1 MNFILAGRN
10 LSMGERKPLAFMSY
24 EHFANEH
31 DKGYLTEFCQ
41 ALAGEVKLLSGDEFF
56 IFHDIKD
63 IEYGELWKKRIE
75 DTLDSTALLIPIITP
90 GFFKSDNCR
99 DELRRFLDREK
110 RLKRDDLI
118 LPIYY
123 VSTALIEDE
132 SLRIKDELAQIIA
145 AHQYVDWRN
154 LRREKLS
161 SKRTRK
167 TILELA
173 KKINKI
179 LYNFEGDRTYFAS
192 KTFVTPLKTESFED
206 DTVKGSRGSEVYSL
220 KPSQKNLLNSL
231 KEDGCYYEDGHF
243 KLSSGKHSSTYI
255 NARLGMMNPDTCR
268 EFAKEMAN
276 KLVDIEPEILASS
289 TIGGILLA
297 SNIADELKIDFLAGR
312 RIAGKITWNGI
323 EDHTHCLARVVLV
336 DDIFMTGRTLKSSI
350 SSLQEKKA
358 TIVGIIVAV
367 DRSIDNKVKLAD
379 KEYSVISLFTEDRLK
394 MYDPN
399 ECPDCLAQ
407 KPLDSLHD
415 DAEDNIVPVILS
427 NPDKANAIRVGYE
440 KVYKMQNNIDQID
453 LLEKFFDHWLKSLRI
468 GLPMDRIVEES
479 RLMRFIRLLHGDET
493 DINKKRVISE
503 LLMHLFAVSN
513 IKVESRSLGCSILV
527 GDKEE
532 LKGIFRSDVK
542 VEPPQNI
549 KCESSEKLEELIPYY
564 DALQETE
571 AVFLFDREGK
581 LFGISQLEL
590 SGKHYKEI
598 DALRQ
603 ATSDINKAIGL
614 VLRRKRKS
622 ISVYLEGE
630 LKAVAELSEKK
641 GSWQFDTPVGLK
653 EIISFAPRIDKHL
666 MERTLEISREMIIRG
681 YGGLF
686 VLGLNHSNDLGH
698 EEPKIQIKKEK
709 LLSFDLGVISEI
721 AKLDGAV
728 FVSKKGIV
736 LDASVIINNKD
747 INESFPIRGGARK
760 AAAYRTSKE
769 CPETAVV
776 CISQNGTIDIFVNGE
791 SMRVSESISGYSR

>member
-1 MNFILAGRN
+1 
-10 LSMGERKPLAFMSY
+10 MGERKPLAFMSY

-41 ALAGEVKLLSGDEFF
+41 ALTGEVKLLSGDEFL

-123 VSTALIEDE
+123 VNTPLIEDE

-167 TILELA
+167 TISELA
-173 KKINKI
+173 KRINKI
-179 LYNFEGDRTYFAS
+179 LYNFGSNGTNFES
-192 KTFVTPLKTESFED
+192 KTFATPLKIESIED
-206 DTVKGSRGSEVYSL
+206 DIVKGPRGSEAYSL

-268 EFAKEMAN
+268 EFAKEMAK

-297 SNIADELKIDFLAGR
+297 DNIANELKIDCLAGR
-312 RIAGKITWNGI
+312 RTAGKITWNGI
-323 EDHTHCLARVVLV
+323 EDHARRLTRVVLV

-379 KEYSVISLFTEDRLK
+379 EEYSVISLFTENHLI

-407 KPLDSLHD
+407 KPLDSIHD

-440 KVYKMQNNIDQID
+440 KVYKMQNNIGQIE
-453 LLEKFFDHWLKSLRI
+453 LLEKFFDHWLNSLAI

-479 RLMRFIRLLHGDET
+479 RLMQFIRLLHGDEK

-513 IKVESRSLGCSILV
+513 IKVESRSLGCSIIV

-532 LKGIFRSDVK
+532 LKGIFRSDIK
-542 VEPPQNI
+542 LETPQNI

-564 DALQETE
+564 DALQETK

-590 SGKHYKEI
+590 SGKPNNKEI

-641 GSWQFDTPVGLK
+641 GSWQFDTPIGLK
-653 EIISFAPRIDKHL
+653 EIISFAPHIDKGL
-666 MERTLEISREMIIRG
+666 MERTLEISREMVIRG

-686 VLGLNHSNDLGH
+686 VLGLNNSNDLGH

-709 LLSFDLGVISEI
+709 LQSFDLGAISEI

-728 FVSKKGIV
+728 FVSKNGMV
-736 LDASVIINNKD
+736 LDASVIINNKNM
-747 INESFPIRGGARK
+747 NESFPIRGGARK

>member
-1 MNFILAGRN
+1 
-10 LSMGERKPLAFMSY
+10 MGERKPLAFMSY

-41 ALAGEVKLLSGDEFF
+41 ALTGEVKLLSGDEFL

-123 VSTALIEDE
+123 VNTPLIEDE

-167 TILELA
+167 TISELA
-173 KKINKI
+173 KRINKI
-179 LYNFEGDRTYFAS
+179 LYNFGSNGTNFES
-192 KTFVTPLKTESFED
+192 KTFATPLKIESIED
-206 DTVKGSRGSEVYSL
+206 DIVKGPRGSEAYSL

-268 EFAKEMAN
+268 EFAKEMAK

-297 SNIADELKIDFLAGR
+297 DNIANEFKIDCLAGR
-312 RIAGKITWNGI
+312 RTAGKITWNGI
-323 EDHTHCLARVVLV
+323 EDHARRLTRVVLV

-379 KEYSVISLFTEDRLK
+379 EEYSVISLFTENHLI

-407 KPLDSLHD
+407 KPLDSIHD

-440 KVYKMQNNIDQID
+440 KVYKMQNNIGQIE
-453 LLEKFFDHWLKSLRI
+453 LLEKFFDHWLNSLAI

-479 RLMRFIRLLHGDET
+479 RLMQFIRLLHGDEK

-513 IKVESRSLGCSILV
+513 IKVESRSLGCSIIV

-532 LKGIFRSDVK
+532 LKGIFRSDIK
-542 VEPPQNI
+542 LETPQNI

-564 DALQETE
+564 DALQETK

-590 SGKHYKEI
+590 SGKPNNKEI

-641 GSWQFDTPVGLK
+641 GSWQFDTPIGLK
-653 EIISFAPRIDKHL
+653 EIISFAPHIDKGL
-666 MERTLEISREMIIRG
+666 MERTLEISREMVIRG

-686 VLGLNHSNDLGH
+686 VLGLNNSNDLGH

-709 LLSFDLGVISEI
+709 LQSFDLGAISEI

-728 FVSKKGIV
+728 FVSKNGMV
-736 LDASVIINNKD
+736 LDASVIINNKNM
-747 INESFPIRGGARK
+747 NESFPIRGGARK

>member
-1 MNFILAGRN
+1 
-10 LSMGERKPLAFMSY
+10 MGERKPLAFMSY

-41 ALAGEVKLLSGDEFF
+41 ALTGEVKLLSGDEFL

-123 VSTALIEDE
+123 VNTPLIEDE

-167 TILELA
+167 TISELA
-173 KKINKI
+173 KRINKI
-179 LYNFEGDRTYFAS
+179 LYNFGSNGTNFES
-192 KTFVTPLKTESFED
+192 KTFATPLKIESIED
-206 DTVKGSRGSEVYSL
+206 DIVKGPRGSEAYSL

-268 EFAKEMAN
+268 EFAKEMAK

-297 SNIADELKIDFLAGR
+297 DNIANELKIDCLAGR
-312 RIAGKITWNGI
+312 RTAGKITWNGI
-323 EDHTHCLARVVLV
+323 EDHARRLTRVVLV

-379 KEYSVISLFTEDRLK
+379 EEYSVISLFTENHLI

-407 KPLDSLHD
+407 KPLDSIHD

-440 KVYKMQNNIDQID
+440 KVYKMQNNIGQIE
-453 LLEKFFDHWLKSLRI
+453 LLEKFFDHWLNSLAI

-479 RLMRFIRLLHGDET
+479 RLMQFIRLLHGDEK

-513 IKVESRSLGCSILV
+513 IKVESRSLGCSIIV

-532 LKGIFRSDVK
+532 LKGIFRSDIK
-542 VEPPQNI
+542 LETPQNI

-564 DALQETE
+564 DALQETK

-590 SGKHYKEI
+590 SGKPNNKEI

-641 GSWQFDTPVGLK
+641 GSWQFDTPIGLK
-653 EIISFAPRIDKHL
+653 EIISFAPHIDKGL
-666 MERTLEISREMIIRG
+666 MERTLEISREMVIRG

-686 VLGLNHSNDLGH
+686 VLGLNNSNDLGH

-709 LLSFDLGVISEI
+709 LQSFDLGAISEI

-728 FVSKKGIV
+728 FVSKNGMV
-736 LDASVIINNKD
+736 LDASVIFNNKNM
-747 INESFPIRGGARK
+747 NESFPIRGGARK

>member
-1 MNFILAGRN
+1 
-10 LSMGERKPLAFMSY
+10 
-24 EHFANEH
+24 
-31 DKGYLTEFCQ
+31 
-41 ALAGEVKLLSGDEFF
+41 LLSGDEFL

-123 VSTALIEDE
+123 VNTPLIEDE

-167 TILELA
+167 TISELA
-173 KKINKI
+173 KRINKI
-179 LYNFEGDRTYFAS
+179 LYNFGSNGTNFES
-192 KTFVTPLKTESFED
+192 KTFATPLKIESIED
-206 DTVKGSRGSEVYSL
+206 DIVKGPRGSEAYSL

-268 EFAKEMAN
+268 EFAKEMAK

-297 SNIADELKIDFLAGR
+297 DNIANELKIDCLAGR
-312 RIAGKITWNGI
+312 RTAGKITWNGI
-323 EDHTHCLARVVLV
+323 EDHARRLTRVVLV

-379 KEYSVISLFTEDRLK
+379 EEYSVISLFTENHLI

-407 KPLDSLHD
+407 KPLDSIHD

-440 KVYKMQNNIDQID
+440 KVYKMQNNIGQIE
-453 LLEKFFDHWLKSLRI
+453 LLEKFFDHWLNSLAI

-479 RLMRFIRLLHGDET
+479 RLMQFIRLLHGDEK

-513 IKVESRSLGCSILV
+513 IKVESRSLGCSIIV

-532 LKGIFRSDVK
+532 LKGIFRSDIK
-542 VEPPQNI
+542 LETPQNI

-564 DALQETE
+564 DALQETK

-590 SGKHYKEI
+590 SGKPNNKEI

-641 GSWQFDTPVGLK
+641 GSWQFDTPIGLK
-653 EIISFAPRIDKHL
+653 EIISFAPHIDKGL
-666 MERTLEISREMIIRG
+666 MERTLEISREMVIRG

-686 VLGLNHSNDLGH
+686 VLGLNNSNDLGH

-709 LLSFDLGVISEI
+709 LQSFDLGAISEI

-728 FVSKKGIV
+728 FVSKNGMV
-736 LDASVIINNKD
+736 LDASVIINNKNM
-747 INESFPIRGGARK
+747 NESFPIRGGARK